1 MSVKVSVGNLS
12 LRIKTTPLTQE
23 EFAPFGDVVSNP
35 RPGLL
40 PSRYASQ
47 GGHLPYNGTS
57 ANQGTAIRYADVSKP
72 QDFLAQAPSSD
83 GRLIMS
89 QFICEARSLA
99 PAKDDPTYDEFAV
112 NILERHPFTSQT
124 FAPLASTA
132 SSYLVI
138 VAPTLLPSPQDEHL
152 PVPSGEGLP
161 GSGLPDLKGLRAFTA
176 TDKQAVTYA
185 AGTWHAPM
193 VALGGKGTTLDFL
206 VVQFSSGID
215 IQDCQIVT
223 FEGQDSRDANI
234 KIVDSILSEAEMVAR
249 FESAEARNKLEDLSG
264 IQLQPGENPYNALIK
279 ACNDDAAEIQTLYSL
294 HRTKRNAQQ
303 AEKFLATGFE
313 ELIIDQTLL
322 RLEDPTVEPGFRDN
336 RNCLVFWARPPD
348 HIIRLAT
355 KVNELLKKAA
365 PSVWLMPSHRMH
377 LTALEVA
384 FSKTPQEIAAY
395 VSTLRPSVADIVNYT
410 YSHRSRLVKPMVS
423 YDLSAFALSFLPA
436 SGEPSLSPPLTE
448 PVETEGIT
456 QGDAYTYHH
465 LRRDVYDKVQEGGV
479 VVGSRYQVPSAHITL
494 GRYLNHDDHDTPE
507 KRASWVKTIDEINA
521 WLEKE
526 VWDNPDS
533 EYNGEWLV
541 GHERGLDAR
550 NGTLWYGGGKTIM
563 LGEGF

>member
-1 MSVKVSVGNLS
+1 
-12 LRIKTTPLTQE
+12 
-23 EFAPFGDVVSNP
+23 
-35 RPGLL
+35 
-40 PSRYASQ
+40 
-47 GGHLPYNGTS
+47 
-57 ANQGTAIRYADVSKP
+57 
-72 QDFLAQAPSSD
+72 
-83 GRLIMS
+83 
-89 QFICEARSLA
+89 
-99 PAKDDPTYDEFAV
+99 
-112 NILERHPFTSQT
+112 
-124 FAPLASTA
+124 
-132 SSYLVI
+132 
-138 VAPTLLPSPQDEHL
+138 
-152 PVPSGEGLP
+152 
-161 GSGLPDLKGLRAFTA
+161 
-176 TDKQAVTYA
+176 
-185 AGTWHAPM
+185 M
-193 VALGGKGTTLDFL
+193 VA
-206 VVQFSSGID
+206 Q
-215 IQDCQIVT
+215 
-223 FEGQDSRDANI
+223 
-234 KIVDSILSEAEMVAR
+234 

-279 ACNDDAAEIQTLYSL
+279 ACNDDPAEIQTLYSL

-322 RLEDPTVEPGFRDN
+322 RLEDPTIEPGFRDS

-348 HIIRLAT
+348 HIIRLAS

-395 VSTLRPSVADIVNYT
+395 VSTLRPSIPDIVNYP

-436 SGEPSLSPPLTE
+436 SGEPLLSPPLTE

-456 QGDAYTYHH
+456 QGDNYTYHH

-507 KRASWVKTIDEINA
+507 KRANWVKAIDEINA